1 LYILKS
7 YKIGNEKMVVK
18 KTIIAAVLFIVVL
31 AACAAGG
38 KKEVPANTAGETGAA
53 GEADELETAASAAGD
68 KDVSYAFGLFMG
80 TNLKETGFSYNFDY
94 AEVTQGFRD
103 AFEEKDVRLT
113 QEEAYSR
120 VQMAFAE
127 FQDKLAADNKVKET
141 VFMTDNGK
149 RNGVITTASGLQYE
163 IIAEGTGPKPGAS
176 NTVRVNYEGTL
187 IDGTVF
193 DSSYNRGEPV
203 EFPLAGVIPG
213 WTEGIQLMP
222 VGSTYKLYIPSE
234 LAYGTQS
241 PGGAIGPNSVLIFK
255 VELLAIV
262 E

>member
-1 LYILKS
+1 
-7 YKIGNEKMVVK
+7 MVVK
-18 KTIIAAVLFIVVL
+18 RILMAAVFFAAVL

-38 KKEVPANTAGETGAA
+38 KKEAPAAGAGDTGTAGKTETA
-53 GEADELETAASAAGD
+53 GEADAGEFTESSGGN
-68 KDVSYAFGLFMG
+68 KDVSYAFGLVLG
-80 TNLKETGFSYNFDY
+80 SNLKETGFAYSFDY
-94 AEVTQGFRD
+94 TEVAQGFRD
-103 AFEEKDVRLT
+103 AFEGKDTRLS
-113 QEEAYSR
+113 QEEAFAQ
-120 VQMAFAE
+120 VQIAFAE

-149 RNGVITTASGLQYE
+149 KNGVITTASGLQYE
-163 IIAEGTGPKPGAS
+163 IIAEGTGQKPAAS
-176 NTVRVNYEGTL
+176 NVVRVNYEGTL

-193 DSSYNRGEPV
+193 DSSYTRGEPV
-203 EFPLAGVIPG
+203 EFPLSGVIPG

-234 LAYGTQS
+234 LAYGTQGA
-241 PGGAIGPNSVLIFK
+241 GGVIGPNSTLIFK

>member
-1 LYILKS
+1 MI
-7 YKIGNEKMVVK
+7 VK
-18 KTIIAAVLFIVVL
+18 RTVMAVVLFAVIL

-38 KKEVPANTAGETGAA
+38 KKEAPGNASGETGA
-53 GEADELETAASAAGD
+53 EERETADSSGGD

-80 TNLKETGFSYNFDY
+80 TNLKETGFAYNFDY
-94 AEVTQGFRD
+94 AELMQGFRD
-103 AFEEKDVRLT
+103 AFEGKDIRLT
-113 QEEAYSR
+113 QEEAYMT
-120 VQMAFAE
+120 VQIAFAE

-149 RNGVITTASGLQYE
+149 RNGVITTTSGLQYE
-163 IIAEGTGPKPGAS
+163 VISEGTGPKPGAS

-193 DSSYNRGEPV
+193 DSSYPRGEPV
-203 EFPLAGVIPG
+203 EFPLTGVIPG

>member
-1 LYILKS
+1 MAI
-7 YKIGNEKMVVK
+7 K
-18 KTIIAAVLFIVVL
+18 KTVMAVALFAAILV
-31 AACAAGG
+31 ACAAGG
-38 KKEVPANTAGETGAA
+38 KKEAPANAA
-53 GEADELETAASAAGD
+53 NESNAANEADGSEVTDSSGGD
-68 KDVSYAFGLFMG
+68 RNVSYAFGLFMG
-80 TNLKETGFSYNFDY
+80 TNLKDTGFVYDFDY
-94 AEVTQGFRD
+94 AEVAQGFKD
-103 AFEEKDVRLT
+103 AFEGKDTRLS
-113 QEEAYSR
+113 QEEAYIQ
-120 VQMAFAE
+120 VQIAFAE

-149 RNGVITTASGLQYE
+149 RSGVITTASGLQYE
-163 IIAEGTGPKPGAS
+163 IITEGTGPKPGAS

-193 DSSYNRGEPV
+193 DSSYTRGEPA

-241 PGGAIGPNSVLIFK
+241 PGGPIGPNSVLIFK
-255 VELLAIV
+255 VELLAII

>member
-1 LYILKS
+1 
-7 YKIGNEKMVVK
+7 MVAKRTV
-18 KTIIAAVLFIVVL
+18 IAAALFAVVL
-31 AACAAGG
+31 TVCTAGG
-38 KKEVPANTAGETGAA
+38 KKEAPANTAGEANDWETG
-53 GEADELETAASAAGD
+53 DSAAGD

-80 TNLKETGFSYNFDY
+80 ANLKETGFAYNFDY
-94 AEVTQGFRD
+94 AEIAQGFKA
-103 AFEEKDVRLT
+103 AFEGKDTRLS
-113 QEEAYSR
+113 QEDAYVK
-120 VQMAFAE
+120 VQIAFAE
-127 FQDKLAADNKVKET
+127 FQEKLAADNKVKET

-149 RNGVITTASGLQYE
+149 RSGVITTASGLQYE
-163 IIAEGTGPKPGAS
+163 IITEGTGPKPGAFD
-176 NTVRVNYEGTL
+176 TVRVNYEGTL

-193 DSSYNRGEPV
+193 DSSYTRGEPV

-213 WTEGIQLMP
+213 WTEGIQLMR
-222 VGSTYKLYIPSE
+222 VGSTYNLYIPSE

>member
-1 LYILKS
+1 
-7 YKIGNEKMVVK
+7 MAV
-18 KTIIAAVLFIVVL
+18 VLFAAVL

-38 KKEVPANTAGETGAA
+38 KKEAPVNAANESNAANGADAGEF
-53 GEADELETAASAAGD
+53 ADSSGGD
-68 KDVSYAFGLFMG
+68 KNVSYAVGLFMG
-80 TNLKETGFSYNFDY
+80 ANLKETGFAYNFDY
-94 AEVTQGFRD
+94 AEVAQGFKD
-103 AFEEKDVRLT
+103 AFEGKDARLT
-113 QEEAYSR
+113 QEEAYIT

-149 RNGVITTASGLQYE
+149 RSGVTTTASGLQYE
-163 IIAEGTGPKPGAS
+163 IIIEGTGPKPGAS

-193 DSSYNRGEPV
+193 DSSYTRGEPV

-241 PGGAIGPNSVLIFK
+241 PGGVIGPNSVLIFK

>member
-1 LYILKS
+1 MAIK
-7 YKIGNEKMVVK
+7 KTVMVV
-18 KTIIAAVLFIVVL
+18 VLFAAILV
-31 AACAAGG
+31 ACAAGG
-38 KKEVPANTAGETGAA
+38 KKEAPANGAGESNAA
-53 GEADELETAASAAGD
+53 NDSEVTDSSGGD
-68 KDVSYAFGLFMG
+68 KNVSYAFGLSMG
-80 TNLKETGFSYNFDY
+80 ANLKDTGFVYDFDY
-94 AEVTQGFRD
+94 AEVAQGFKD
-103 AFEEKDVRLT
+103 AFEGKDTRLS
-113 QEEAYSR
+113 QEEAYIQ
-120 VQMAFAE
+120 VQIAFAE

-149 RNGVITTASGLQYE
+149 RSGVITTVSGLQYE
-163 IIAEGTGPKPGAS
+163 IIAEGAGPKPGAS

-193 DSSYNRGEPV
+193 DSSYTRGEPV

-213 WTEGIQLMP
+213 WTEGIQLMS

-241 PGGAIGPNSVLIFK
+241 PGGPIGPNSVLIFK

>member
-1 LYILKS
+1 MLVKRTILAV
-7 YKIGNEKMVVK
+7 MLF
-18 KTIIAAVLFIVVL
+18 AAVL

-38 KKEVPANTAGETGAA
+38 KKEAPSGSSGETGTSGKADA
-53 GEADELETAASAAGD
+53 GEFADSSGGD
-68 KDVSYAFGLFMG
+68 RNVSYAFGLFMG
-80 TNLKETGFSYNFDY
+80 TNLKETGFVYNFDY
-94 AEVTQGFRD
+94 TEIAQGFKD
-103 AFEEKDVRLT
+103 AFEGKDTRLS
-113 QEEAYSR
+113 QEEAYTA
-120 VQMAFAE
+120 VQIAFAE
-127 FQDKLAADNKVKET
+127 FQEKLAADNKVKET

-149 RNGVITTASGLQYE
+149 RSGVTTTTSGLQYE
-163 IIAEGTGPKPGAS
+163 IITEGTGPKPGAS
-176 NTVRVNYEGTL
+176 NIVRVNYEGTL

-193 DSSYNRGEPV
+193 DSSYTRGEPV
-203 EFPLAGVIPG
+203 EFPLNGVIPG